1 MKHNAAVL
9 MISGR
14 REILPKTLDLFYNN
28 WNNKYNYPVFIY
40 DIDDVYSKKDISFY
54 ETKYSNL
61 KLIKIIPKIPSGIKD
76 EELFYNR
83 KYNRYVK
90 KKFDKRRLGYLHMI
104 YFKSNMSLFGEWKC
118 ENKYLAKYD
127 YLMIIDDDS
136 WFKEKIEFDLFDKL
150 NEFPLATAVS
160 GIYKDKNLSKTRE
173 KLLKFIKSY
182 VDKEKVDVKN
192 RKLRDIL
199 KFEDDDLLTDLTYSV
214 GNLDLFNLK
223 IFRSEKYKKYIKSVN
238 DFGGQYKYRWGDI
251 EITNLFVHMYY
262 KKGIYSYDLP
272 DEIYGAKI
280 PDVKPVYYW
289 GKKNH
294 FLRIFSKITNL
305 FNFKKY

>member
-1 MKHNAAVL
+1 M
-9 MISGR
+9 
-14 REILPKTLDLFYNN
+14 
-28 WNNKYNYPVFIY
+28 
-40 DIDDVYSKKDISFY
+40 
-54 ETKYSNL
+54 
-61 KLIKIIPKIPSGIKD
+61 
-76 EELFYNR
+76 
-83 KYNRYVK
+83 
-90 KKFDKRRLGYLHMI
+90 
-104 YFKSNMSLFGEWKC
+104 KC

-160 GIYKDKNLSKTRE
+160 DIYKDKNLSKTRE

-262 KKGIYSYDLP
+262 KKVFIVTIYQMKFMKRKFQMLNLYIFG
-272 DEIYGAKI
+272 E
-280 PDVKPVYYW
+280 
-289 GKKNH
+289 KKT
-294 FLRIFSKITNL
+294 IF
-305 FNFKKY
+305 